1 MQKFFKKKLRIPLY
15 FGYLLQ
21 PVVAK
26 SGDYLISPQNL
37 PNEGPFFSQYSISSC
52 QNHIFQV
59 EKN

>member
-1 MQKFFKKKLRIPLY
+1 VKVLKKKLRIPLY

-21 PVVAK
+21 PFVAK

-37 PNEGPFFSQYSISSC
+37 ANEGPLFSQKSISSC

-59 EKN
+59 KKN